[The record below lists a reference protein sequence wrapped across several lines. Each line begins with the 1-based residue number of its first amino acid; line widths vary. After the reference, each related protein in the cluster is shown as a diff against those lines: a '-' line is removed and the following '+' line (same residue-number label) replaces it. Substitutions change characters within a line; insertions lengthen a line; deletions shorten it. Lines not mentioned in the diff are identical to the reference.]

1 VKVTAPSKT
10 SALIIDSFD
19 TARFATEKADAQ
31 AGLLVVKILERRSL
45 LLGLD
50 SPQKLDIVQV
60 QAEKQPTRHELIRA
74 AIMNLRIGPSG
85 GSNGDD
91 TAPSDLDSVPPSDD
105 PKSSH

>member
-1 VKVTAPSKT
+1 
-10 SALIIDSFD
+10 
-19 TARFATEKADAQ
+19 
-31 AGLLVVKILERRSL
+31 
-45 LLGLD
+45 LD